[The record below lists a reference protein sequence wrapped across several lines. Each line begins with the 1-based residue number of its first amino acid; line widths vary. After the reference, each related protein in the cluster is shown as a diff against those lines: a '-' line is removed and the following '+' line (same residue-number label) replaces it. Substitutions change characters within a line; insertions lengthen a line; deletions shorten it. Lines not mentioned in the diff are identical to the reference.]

1 MNISSYIF
9 VNDVPKIVRE
19 AIDESRAFIQTKQT
33 KARWLAV
40 GCIAVCCI
48 PWCIPRYNEFTVKV
62 YNNSG
67 CCSDDYDLDADEKIY
82 NQFYSQEIGNL
93 YIPSNELEK
102 MDAAQKEKA
111 VLKQIEDIKAICD
124 ELPLFHTV
132 FYRNIRDIL
141 KEHILTK
148 LGVEFESRKMKCAE
162 EQMNIKAP
170 STMTENEQKSLVE
183 TVQV

>member
-1 MNISSYIF
+1 MNISNYIL
-9 VNDVPKIVRE
+9 VNDVPKIARE

-82 NQFYSQEIGNL
+82 NQFYSEGIANL
-93 YIPSNELEK
+93 WISSNEK

-132 FYRNIRDIL
+132 FFRNIRDIL

-148 LGVEFESRKMKCAE
+148 LAVEFESRKKKFVE
-162 EQMNIKAP
+162 EQNNIKTP

-183 TVQV
+183 TVEA